1 MWALSLPAL
10 SCQGCG
16 LGHEVIDSY
25 LVEVCPTE
33 GPLEAQI
40 HTGSSHTC
48 PNANTLRRDFVLFL
62 IFLINVMLKD

>member
-16 LGHEVIDSY
+16 LCQEVIDSY
-25 LVEVCPTE
+25 LMEVCLTE

-40 HTGSSHTC
+40 HTGSSHIC

-62 IFLINVMLKD
+62 IFLVNVTLKD

>member
-1 MWALSLPAL
+1 MWALSLPSL

-16 LGHEVIDSY
+16 LCQKVIDSY

-40 HTGSSHTC
+40 HTGFSHTC
-48 PNANTLRRDFVLFL
+48 LDANTLRRDFVFFL
-62 IFLINVMLKD
+62 ISLINVTLKD